1 MWKSLYQCFNARS
14 SSMTE
19 KGDVNREGH
28 LIRGEPSPRSPAL
41 LSRRMFAGMA
51 AMAGSGL
58 GALSISA
65 RARDRATLQ
74 DGTKGEANNQ
84 PGATLGDST
93 MSDEITKEKI
103 RRALL
108 SGPDSITREA
118 TVAELD
124 AQGKMTVL
132 RAGTN
137 QWVCVPGNQNII
149 GEADMCCDPMG
160 MQWMRDVMTRK
171 PKPTNATPGLIYMLN
186 GATQRSY
193 TDPFDRTSPAIP
205 IGPHWMIM
213 WPFDARAAGLPTVM
227 RDAGT
232 LVMFAGTPYA
242 HLHICG
248 SPWDGNEYHPG
259 DRGVWTMT
267 YARP

>member
-1 MWKSLYQCFNARS
+1 MNADNS
-14 SSMTE
+14 
-19 KGDVNREGH
+19 V
-28 LIRGEPSPRSPAL
+28 
-41 LSRRMFAGMA
+41 
-51 AMAGSGL
+51 
-58 GALSISA
+58 
-65 RARDRATLQ
+65 
-74 DGTKGEANNQ
+74 
-84 PGATLGDST
+84 
-93 MSDEITKEKI
+93 SDEIVKAKI

-108 SGPDSITREA
+108 SGPDCITREA

-132 RAGTN
+132 RPGTN
-137 QWVCVPGNQNII
+137 HWVCVPGNENVI
-149 GEADMCCDPMG
+149 GQADMCADPMG
-160 MQWMRDVMTRK
+160 MRWMLDVMVKK
-171 PKPTNATPGLIYMLN
+171 PRPSNTTPGLIYMLN

-213 WPFDARAAGLPTVM
+213 WPFDAQLAGLPTVM

-242 HLHICG
+242 HLHVCG
-248 SPWDGNEYHPG
+248 SPWEGNEYHPG

>member
-1 MWKSLYQCFNARS
+1 MSENGEDTTGDSFS
-14 SSMTE
+14 SNIPTS
-19 KGDVNREGH
+19 
-28 LIRGEPSPRSPAL
+28 I
-41 LSRRMFAGMA
+41 SRRTFVEAATLAGT
-51 AMAGSGL
+51 GL
-58 GALSISA
+58 TTLAISA
-65 RARDRATLQ
+65 RALGGAAEESSAKSATKHEPT
-74 DGTKGEANNQ
+74 GVN
-84 PGATLGDST
+84 ATHGGNS
-93 MSDEITKEKI
+93 MADEITKEKI

-108 SGPDSITREA
+108 AGPDSVTREA
-118 TVAELD
+118 TVAEMD

-132 RAGTN
+132 RPGRN

-160 MQWMRDVMTRK
+160 MQWMMDCLAKK

-213 WPFDARAAGLPTVM
+213 WPFDAKAAGLPTVM

-242 HLHICG
+242 HLHVCG